1 MRFIKHI
8 VLLCLLIGVNP
19 GLQAQDFKSCDLGVS
34 GRVFALEAYKD
45 ALVASYAGYKAD
57 TLNANFIA
65 LWDTTTHWDTMKS
78 GLNDVAKSM
87 AIFNG
92 ELYVGGDFN
101 VAGGKVVRKIARWDG
116 TDWNTVGTGIHT
128 NIYYLNAL
136 QVYKGE
142 LYAGG
147 RFREIDGVADIDQIA
162 RWDGTTWKKMPG
174 VTGSLPEVTC
184 MAVYKGE
191 LYVGGRFTMAGTT
204 EAYNIA
210 RWDGAK
216 WQAVGNGTGN
226 MVLSMT
232 VDSARDLLYVGG
244 YFSSVDDTILGRVAK
259 WNGEQWF
266 GMGDRNMFMR
276 MGGVLSLEMYHN
288 YLYAGGIN
296 PGGTVN
302 DTCFARWDGNT
313 WEHIVGPAGNVW
325 ALKTYKNELYL
336 GGSFTMIGSDSISYV
351 ARYYSPDT
359 AEVIV
364 GIPVLGVSNIL
375 TVYPNPTKD
384 QLIIQSDLCFESFEV
399 KDLSGKV
406 LLHVRNPKDNI
417 LLVQTLPRGE
427 YIFIAKDVNRKSYIT
442 RFVKE

>member
-1 MRFIKHI
+1 MKFVQHI
-8 VLLCLLIGVNP
+8 TLLCLLIGISP
-19 GLQAQDFKSCDLGVS
+19 RLQAQDFKSLNLGVS
-34 GRVFALEAYKD
+34 GRVFTMGTYENN
-45 ALVASYAGYKAD
+45 LVASYAGYKAD

-78 GLNDVAKSM
+78 GLNDVAKAM
-87 AIFNG
+87 TVFNG

-116 TDWNTVGTGIHT
+116 EEWNTVGSGIHT

-147 RFREIDGVADIDQIA
+147 RFREIDGVTGIDQIA

-174 VTGSLPEVTC
+174 ATGSLPEVTC

-210 RWDGAK
+210 RWDGSK

-244 YFSSVDDTILGRVAK
+244 YFSSVDDTISGRSAI
-259 WNGEQWF
+259 WDGNRWYR
-266 GMGDRNMFMR
+266 MGNPEMFMNS
-276 MGGVLSLEMYHN
+276 GGVLALEMYHG
-288 YLYAGGIN
+288 YVYAGGISHKSL
-296 PGGTVN
+296 PTDTV
-302 DTCFARWDGNT
+302 FARWDGKA
-313 WEHIVGPAGNVW
+313 WEVIAAGINSNVSC
-325 ALKTYKNELYL
+325 LKTYKDELYI
-336 GGSFTMIGSDSISYV
+336 GGTFTKIGMDSISYV

-364 GIPVLGVSNIL
+364 GMPALGVSNTL
-375 TVYPNPTKD
+375 AVYPNPTKD
-384 QLIIQSDLCFESFEV
+384 QLIIQSELHFESFEV
-399 KDLSGKV
+399 KDLSGKILPTGVYV
-406 LLHVRNPKDNI
+406 L
-417 LLVQTLPRGE
+417 T
-427 YIFIAKDVNRKSYIT
+427 AKGTDQKAYT
-442 RFVKE
+442 ARFVKDE